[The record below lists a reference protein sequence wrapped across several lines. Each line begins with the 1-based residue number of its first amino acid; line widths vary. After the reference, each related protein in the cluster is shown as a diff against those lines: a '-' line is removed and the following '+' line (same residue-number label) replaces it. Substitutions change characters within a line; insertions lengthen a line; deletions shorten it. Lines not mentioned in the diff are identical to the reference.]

1 MQWIK
6 ILKYFSGKFF
16 SDPTRKDMKPCV
28 GLKRKLPRLE
38 NRPVGNG
45 AKMFNHFDWNIHQA
59 ELEST

>member
-1 MQWIK
+1 
-6 ILKYFSGKFF
+6 
-16 SDPTRKDMKPCV
+16 MKPCV